1 VRGSRR
7 KRRRRRVLRLLGWS
21 VCGLVLG
28 AAAGV
33 AAVAVTSAV
42 AARTSASADRDAAR
56 IIDVGH
62 LPPLL
67 RLPGEKATLRF
78 NVFCPGPGGDAFDGE
93 PCDAGGDVFVRA
105 GSAGAFRKIP
115 LRRTDDV
122 ADGRYVADV
131 PADLV
136 ASPDG
141 FSYYAVLRNEAAGTS
156 VTVPSAGAAAPQ
168 LSLPLEGAVVVD
180 LGRHEFGAVR
190 AADARVAEAAWGS
203 ASGQAGLLH
212 GPSFGP
218 IGPSAFDV
226 EGNGDVA
233 VLDQVNRRVERW
245 RAGRYVADT
254 QLDVSGGIADMV
266 VEADGA
272 VDVLEPTGEGPTPEL
287 RRFDASGSLRSKTP
301 IADRT
306 WSQLREGSQGP
317 EVQQEPSEQWMP
329 VHGRH
334 AWLTRTAQAQTGHP
348 GRTLPNGKELVV
360 FRAGTSEA
368 RVAELA
374 GGHVRRAWRI
384 VSETPLG
391 EVQLAEPLASRVV
404 LVVRPYTETQ
414 DEFLV
419 LVLGD
424 KGVDRS
430 FSVAAADWAETAPLA
445 RFRLAG
451 SSLYQLG
458 STPSG
463 MHVDRFDLE
472 VNR

>member
-1 VRGSRR
+1 MRAI
-7 KRRRRRVLRLLGWS
+7 RLICWC
-21 VCGLVLG
+21 VCGLALG
-28 AAAGV
+28 AAAGLGAV
-33 AAVAVTSAV
+33 AAAGSVTSA
-42 AARTSASADRDAAR
+42 SGPPDRDAAR

-67 RLPGEKATLRF
+67 RAPGEAATLRF
-78 NVFCPGPGGDAFDGE
+78 NVFCPAPDDE
-93 PCDAGGDVFVRA
+93 PCRAGGDVFVR
-105 GSAGAFRKIP
+105 GGLSGAFRAIP

-136 ASPDG
+136 ASPEG
-141 FSYYAVLRNEAAGTS
+141 FSCYAVLRNEATGTS
-156 VTVPSAGAAAPQ
+156 LTVPSAGAAAPQ
-168 LSLPLEGAVVVD
+168 LSLPLEHAVAVD
-180 LGRHEFGAVR
+180 LGAHRFGATR
-190 AADARVAEAAWGS
+190 RADAQVVEAPWGS
-203 ASGQAGLLH
+203 APGRVGLLH
-212 GPSFGP
+212 GPTFGP

-226 EGNGDVA
+226 AANGDVA
-233 VLDQVNRRVERW
+233 VLDQVNGRVERW
-245 RAGRYVADT
+245 HAGRHAADT
-254 QLDVSGGIADMV
+254 PVDVTGGIADMAL
-266 VEADGA
+266 EADGTI
-272 VDVLEPTGEGPTPEL
+272 DVLEPTGAGESRTPEL
-287 RRFDASGSLRSKTP
+287 RSFSPSGTLRSKTP

-306 WSQLREGSQGP
+306 WSQLREGPQGP
-317 EVQQEPSEQWMP
+317 EVQQVPSEQWLP
-329 VHGRH
+329 AARGRRS
-334 AWLTRTAQAQTGHP
+334 LSRTAQVASGHP

-368 RVAELA
+368 RIAEVA
-374 GGHVRRAWRI
+374 GTRVRRAWRI
-384 VSETPLG
+384 VSATPLG
-391 EVQLAEPLASRVV
+391 EVQLAEPLGNRVV
-404 LVVRPYTETQ
+404 AVVRPYTDSQ

-424 KGVDRS
+424 RGIERS
-430 FSVAAADWAETAPLA
+430 FSVDSADWAETAPLA